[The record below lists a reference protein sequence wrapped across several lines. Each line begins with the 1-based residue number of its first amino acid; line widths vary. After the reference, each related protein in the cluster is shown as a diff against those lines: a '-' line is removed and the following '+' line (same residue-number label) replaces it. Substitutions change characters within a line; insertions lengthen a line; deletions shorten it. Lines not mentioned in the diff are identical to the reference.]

1 MATYSKATKELK
13 EFSTSIL
20 SEFTTH
26 KLVLDANVNI
36 EFLFAF
42 GERNDNDELVSD
54 ALTRRGYRVLGICRK
69 TSEKERVAGRADV
82 EITLDHDYW
91 DQADEAQQKAL
102 LDHELHHIEVVT
114 DEAGTV
120 VIDGARRPKIR
131 MRKHDVEVGWFKII
145 AERNTTFSQECIQAR
160 AIFDQHGQAF
170 FPWLAT
176 EVEEEP
182 VPR

>member
-1 MATYSKATKELK
+1 MAKYEKATKELK
-13 EFSTSIL
+13 EFATSIL
-20 SEFTTH
+20 AEFETH
-26 KLVLDANVNI
+26 KPVVEAKVAI

-42 GERNDNDELVSD
+42 GERNDKDELTSD
-54 ALTRRGYRVLGICRK
+54 AISKGGYRIFGLCRK

-82 EITLDHDYW
+82 EITIDHDWW
-91 DQADEAQQKAL
+91 DKADEAQQKAL
-102 LDHELHHIEVVT
+102 LDHELHHIEVVI
-114 DEAGTV
+114 DEDGK
-120 VIDGARRPKIR
+120 VIRDGAGRPKIR
-131 MRKHDVEVGWFKII
+131 LRKHDVEVGWFKII
-145 AERNTTFSQECIQAR
+145 AERNTSFSLEVTQAR